1 MYQFNSA
8 CRYIENV
15 EVDAEGFA
23 GGVDQCCP
31 EPFTCSEYGIAH
43 GLVKMSRGLLAAGQY
58 KVELVFKPFKPDGPA
73 IFERICVFH
82 LVFWVENFHLKSTFF
97 FDQFLDTLLCV
108 FKTGS
113 TGPG

>member
-1 MYQFNSA
+1 MYEFNSA

-15 EVDAEGFA
+15 EVNAEGFA

-31 EPFTCSEYGIAH
+31 EPFTRTEYRLAH
-43 GLVKMSRGLLAAGQY
+43 GLMKLSRGLLAAGQY
-58 KVELVFKPFKPDGPA
+58 KVKLVFNPSKPDGPA
-73 IFERICVFH
+73 GFERICVFH

-97 FDQFLDTLLCV
+97 FDQFLDTLFCI
-108 FKTGS
+108 FKARP